1 MAEGHTGTSRW
12 DEPTVPVPSPPRASH
27 RRTLTHAPPTISLVE
42 AGADRDCLAAYLAAS
57 PVECTLNAHG
67 GGCAPN
73 RCPNRCPKGMPI
85 ALPPIP
91 THTPPPS
98 ACPPAHS
105 ALSQPVASLATVSQ
119 SAQPHTRTRAHSYT
133 APRSSSLGLLSTSRG
148 AQHSASLEVTRGRR
162 ASAYSQ
168 PPEAPNTAPHSRS
181 PEVTRGHPRSP
192 EVTRGHQRR
201 SSSGDEDSMTPSPG
215 CMSA

>member
-1 MAEGHTGTSRW
+1 MAEGHTCTSRW

-42 AGADRDCLAAYLAAS
+42 ARADRDCLAAYLAAS

-67 GGCAPN
+67 GGGAPNRCPKGGAPN
-73 RCPNRCPKGMPI
+73 RCPNRCPNRMPI

-119 SAQPHTRTRAHSYT
+119 SAQPHTRTRQHSYT
-133 APRSSSLGLLSTSRG
+133 APRSSSLGLFSTSRG
-148 AQHSASLEVTRGRR
+148 AQHSASLEVTRGH
-162 ASAYSQ
+162 
-168 PPEAPNTAPHSRS
+168 PRS

-192 EVTRGHQRR
+192 EAFIERR
-201 SSSGDEDSMTPSPG
+201 
-215 CMSA
+215 